1 MNKKER
7 LEYLRGELRG
17 ECLSYGELSELQNL
31 APYIEKDDLELREA
45 AGIPEFPN
53 DAEESQDLV
62 EALKSFCDTVEQ
74 TGGLVPDPE
83 GSGRPVPAASDD
95 WVDLAAAYE
104 QAARA
109 LTAAGHLRTVSYD
122 MSETPLTEEQVSA
135 MDAVFQPDVDVQC
148 KHCKF
153 FIGQN
158 PIAKGYDGLN
168 PIKIFPTYSE
178 FANRDKLARYLHR
191 DYGDTDHDHDA
202 EPGIVMSG
210 DE

>member
-1 MNKKER
+1 MSSGMEWKIRQETGASSNPLISSRERVIGEGYGYRRRTCGKKVEKQTMDKKER

-31 APYIEKDDLELREA
+31 APYIEKDDLELLEA
-45 AGIPEFPN
+45 AGVPEFLN
-53 DAEESQDLV
+53 DAEESQDLI

-122 MSETPLTEEQVSA
+122 MSETPLQS
-135 MDAVFQPDVDVQC
+135 M
-148 KHCKF
+148 
-153 FIGQN
+153 
-158 PIAKGYDGLN
+158 
-168 PIKIFPTYSE
+168 
-178 FANRDKLARYLHR
+178 
-191 DYGDTDHDHDA
+191 
-202 EPGIVMSG
+202 
-210 DE
+210 